1 MCSTVSRLILFS
13 RHSGYELKVV
23 DNLPNLRLLDG
34 TIVPIRQSTLQETWK
49 SPLQAFLTELG
60 IDEDEETGDDVSS
73 LGTAEPEDEIEEPI
87 VLARE
92 ESPPSPK
99 KEEPKKK
106 EAPSNHIKI
115 PTVDEAREMYRVWQ
129 RENQKWTRRREE
141 TLNRLK
147 EMKENFERR
156 QNDVWNGSPQTPD
169 SRASTPDS
177 MNERQVLDLMRS
189 SLTSSSG
196 RIRDDS
202 SSVSEREA
210 LDLMRSSLMSS
221 SGKSTGKLS
230 LLREAQVFSKV
241 YDSATIEKDSKT
253 ELDRQLKL
261 LIDVKTAQKRGPPAE
276 DQKGYRKFVTPR
288 QRSESS
294 LGSRPGSASLT
305 PQAKSLDYDTDD
317 DVVASPVN

>member
-1 MCSTVSRLILFS
+1 MLDHFS
-13 RHSGYELKVV
+13 RDSGYELKVV

-73 LGTAEPEDEIEEPI
+73 VGTAEPEDEIEEPI

-99 KEEPKKK
+99 KEESKK
-106 EAPSNHIKI
+106 EAPPSNHIKI

-147 EMKENFERR
+147 EMKESFERR
-156 QNDVWNGSPQTPD
+156 QTDVWSGSPKTPD
-169 SRASTPDS
+169 SRTSTPDS

-202 SSVSEREA
+202 STVSEREA

-276 DQKGYRKFVTPR
+276 DHKGYRKFVTPR

-305 PQAKSLDYDTDD
+305 PEAKSLDYDN
-317 DVVASPVN
+317 DVVASQ